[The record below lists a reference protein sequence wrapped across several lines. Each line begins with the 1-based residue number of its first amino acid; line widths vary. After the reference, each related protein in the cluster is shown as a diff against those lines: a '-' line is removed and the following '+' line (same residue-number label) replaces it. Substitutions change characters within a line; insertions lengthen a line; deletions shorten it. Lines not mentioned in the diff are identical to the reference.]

1 VDTVEISDRAR
12 EAGSMQLVN
21 EGAIRRDEV
30 DRVRAEIARGEYLT
44 AEKIEIA
51 AERLARALDLR
62 A

>member
-1 VDTVEISDRAR
+1 
-12 EAGSMQLVN
+12 MQLVN